1 MSHTM
6 TLELPEEVYNPL
18 AESAGSN
25 GETPEEIA
33 LRCLAAAA
41 QQIRS
46 EQSAKSNGQ
55 PGVGSHPKV
64 RRAQP
69 IDLSREMKWL
79 KEHRHEYMGQWVAL
93 DGDRLI
99 AHGPNAREVYQA
111 ARETGIVSP
120 FLEQILPTDELP
132 FGGW

>member
-55 PGVGSHPKV
+55 SGVGPRPKV
-64 RRAQP
+64 KHAKQ
-69 IDLSREMKWL
+69 IDLSREMNWL
-79 KEHRHEYMGQWVAL
+79 KEHRHEYIGKWIAL
-93 DGDRLI
+93 DGDRLV
-99 AHGPNAREVYQA
+99 AQGTSAREVYETARQA
-111 ARETGIVSP
+111 GVEIP
-120 FLEQILPTDELP
+120 FLTHVDPPDPFP